1 MNLLKYVLKRL
12 GWALVT
18 IWALFTLTFILMRA
32 VPGDPFTKTKEI
44 PAETMANL
52 QAKYGLDKPL
62 VEQYFIQ
69 FKKIFFQFDL
79 GESFRVIGREVNQ
92 IIKDQFYVSATLGL
106 VAVFFGIT
114 VGLILGSVA
123 ALYRNSLI
131 DRGAMFLCVMGLAL
145 PGFIFAYLFQYFF
158 TIVPLTVWKVNPDLW
173 VRTAGWGEPRDVI
186 LPSFTLSL
194 GIITAVTRLMRS
206 QMVEVSF
213 AEFVKT
219 AKAKGMSTLRLVVLH
234 QVRNAILP
242 VISIAG
248 PILVFTM
255 SGALVIENIFGI
267 PGLGRTYITSIQN
280 SDYNVIMG
288 LTVFFGSFF
297 ILMNLMTDI
306 VYSLVDPRIRVE

>member
-12 GWALVT
+12 GWACVT
-18 IWALFTLTFILMRA
+18 IWALFTLTFILMRS

-69 FKKIFFQFDL
+69 LKKIFIEFNL
-79 GESFRVIGREVNQ
+79 GESFRTIGREVNQ
-92 IIKDQFYVSATLGL
+92 IIKDQFYVSATIGII
-106 VAVFFGIT
+106 AVIFGIT

-123 ALYRNSLI
+123 ALKRNSII
-131 DRGAMFLCVMGLAL
+131 DRSAMFLCVLGLAL
-145 PGFIFAYLFQYFF
+145 PSFIFAYLFQYFF
-158 TIVPLTVWKVNPDLW
+158 ALVPLTVWGINPDNW
-173 VRTAGWGEPRDVI
+173 VRTSGWGEPRDVI
-186 LPSFTLSL
+186 LPAFTLSL

-213 AEFVKT
+213 AEFIKT
-219 AKAKGMSTLRLVVLH
+219 AKAKGMPTLRMVLLH

-255 SGALVIENIFGI
+255 SGALIIENIFGI

-297 ILMNLMTDI
+297 ILMNLLTDI
-306 VYSLVDPRIRVE
+306 IYSLVDPRIRVE